1 MTTRSM
7 GVATAALLFV
17 GIVAPVGAPTAST
30 RAGAATAVLEAT
42 PTKPIEVTATGFHR
56 RVQLTWTAPASDGGS
71 PISGYRVQ
79 RSMNGT
85 SWTTLTSTA
94 PLTRSYSVRD
104 LANGTRYFFRIAA
117 RNADG
122 FGANSNIATARPR
135 PVPGAVRRFRVAAAD
150 GSATLRWRSP
160 RSNGTRRATGY
171 RIEQRSA
178 GGAWSVVTTVAGSVR
193 RFTVP
198 VVNGS
203 AHSFRL
209 SARNARGAGPTS
221 PVRTVSPPTTRF
233 VALNGGHTCAVLPDA
248 RGRCWGNNASR
259 QLGDPGITSSI
270 RTPSSLIGGAA
281 APLAGIGSLALG
293 AQHSCAL
300 LADATIRC
308 WGDNEEGEAGNN
320 TMTARQTSPVTV
332 LADDLGTLTDVTGL
346 AAGGHATC
354 ARLGDGTLRCWGRND
369 NGQIGDGTATDRRR
383 ATTVVKT
390 DGTPL
395 SRVAQVDVGD
405 SHSCAVL
412 TDGTARCWGSN
423 ADGQIGSGFLGGNSL
438 HPASVRRSLLTPL
451 TDVESI
457 SAGTY
462 HTCAVLSG
470 GTARCWGSALGGR
483 LGNGVVTGN
492 SAAPVTVTDADGPLS
507 GITAVSAG
515 SSHTCALLDD
525 ATARCWGSNGSGQL
539 GTGDVGGNE
548 SRAVTVRID
557 GERPMT
563 GILQI
568 EVGNST
574 TCARL
579 SDGTMRCWGSNED
592 GGLGDGSVEYRPV
605 PVRPV
610 GL

>member
-1 MTTRSM
+1 MTTRSIR
-7 GVATAALLFV
+7 VATAALLLIS
-17 GIVAPVGAPTAST
+17 GAMSVGAPALSA
-30 RAGAATAVLEAT
+30 RAGIAAPALDAK
-42 PTKPIEVTATGFHR
+42 PAKPIEVTATGFHR

-79 RSMNGT
+79 RSTNGT

-94 PLTRSYSVRD
+94 PLTRRYSARG
-104 LANGTRYFFRIAA
+104 LTNGIRYFFRIAA

-122 FGANSNIATARPR
+122 FGPNSNIATARPR
-135 PVPGAVRRFRVAAAD
+135 PVPGAVRRFRVVAGD
-150 GSATLRWRSP
+150 GSATLRWRAPTSK
-160 RSNGTRRATGY
+160 GTRRATGF
-171 RIEQRSA
+171 RIEQRPPD
-178 GGAWSVVTTVAGSVR
+178 GVWSIVTIVAGSVR

-203 AHSFRL
+203 AHSFRV
-209 SARNARGAGPTS
+209 SARNARGTGPTS

-233 VALNGGHTCAVLPDA
+233 VALDGGHTCAVLPDA

-281 APLAGIGSLALG
+281 APLADIVSLSLG

-300 LADATIRC
+300 LADATVRC

-332 LADDLGTLTDVTGL
+332 LADDLSTLAGVADL
-346 AAGGHATC
+346 AAGGHSTC
-354 ARLGDGTLRCWGRND
+354 ARRRDGTVRCWGRND
-369 NGQIGDGTATDRRR
+369 DGQVGDGTTTDRRR
-383 ATTVVKT
+383 AATVLKT
-390 DGTPL
+390 DDTPL
-395 SRVAQVDVGD
+395 SSVSTIDVGV

-438 HPASVRRSLLTPL
+438 HPASVRRSLLSPL

-462 HTCAVLSG
+462 HTCAVISG
-470 GTARCWGSALGGR
+470 GTARCWGSALGGK
-483 LGNGVVTGN
+483 LGDGAVTGN
-492 SAAPVTVTDADGPLS
+492 SAVAVTVTDDNGPLS
-507 GITAVSAG
+507 SITAVSAG

-525 ATARCWGSNGSGQL
+525 TTARCWGSNGSGQL
-539 GTGDVGGNE
+539 GTGEVGGNE
-548 SRAVTVRID
+548 SRAVTVSID

-592 GGLGDGSVEYRPV
+592 GGLGDGSVEYRPI